1 MSQPTISLDPIK
13 SWYDQY
19 RFIINY
25 TLGCMLVQLNG
36 GFEQLCYTMLYPNTV
51 TEVAQACVSNILSS
65 RRSRHSFIPPYLMS
79 KQKRE
84 IVSSGF
90 SAQGIVSSSSAV
102 SSLCRSQYPICAAK
116 QTPICVASSLCG
128 QQTIT
133 HVTSSLQFP
142 PLAVTVCVASSLNLC
157 H

>member
-1 MSQPTISLDPIK
+1 MPVIFPVEVNVKYQVFITQYCFRRSKLVSSATVFSGPDREFACRSIQLALTRLNPGN
-13 SWYDQY
+13 DQY

-79 KQKRE
+79 EQKRE
-84 IVSSGF
+84 IVSSRF
-90 SAQGIVSSSSAV
+90 SAQGIVSMSSAV
-102 SSLCRSQYPICAAK
+102 SSLCR
-116 QTPICVASSLCG
+116 
-128 QQTIT
+128 
-133 HVTSSLQFP
+133 
-142 PLAVTVCVASSLNLC
+142 
-157 H
+157 